1 MSTFANAQF
10 ASDDSDS
17 DFHPD
22 VEDERTDVALPS
34 APSEKAAEEMAALK
48 AAEQPKGMEKPE
60 NSQEAMQKLAQ
71 EAAARVM
78 QNMKKVEEEGKRLV
92 QVKFA
97 GETYTAPGLK
107 RIRNEKL
114 EDVVREITKKKT
126 LNSMSKSQLDWECFK
141 DKEQLEDALAVNRK
155 DGFVKKSKFLV
166 ESIAKEKEQLKK
178 KRRGPLD

>member
-17 DFHPD
+17 DFQPEIEEKSAD
-22 VEDERTDVALPS
+22 MTLPA
-34 APSEKAAEEMAALK
+34 APSDRAAEELAALK
-48 AAEQPKGMEKPE
+48 AAERQKEGEKTISSAE
-60 NSQEAMQKLAQ
+60 ILQKEAA

-78 QNMKKVEEEGKRLV
+78 QSMKKAEEEGNRLV
-92 QVKFA
+92 EVRFA

-107 RIRNEKL
+107 RVRSEKL
-114 EDVVREITKKKT
+114 EDVVREITRKKP

-141 DKEQLEDALAVNRK
+141 DKEKLEDSLAVNRK
-155 DGFVKKSKFLV
+155 DGFVKKSKFLI
-166 ESIAKEKEQLKK
+166 ESIAKEKEQMKK